1 MSLAQLASAETAAM
15 PRTVL
20 SDLVAAV
27 KDDPKGLPAVIQG
40 RVQRSQEADNVC
52 MMGGWTN

>member
-1 MSLAQLASAETAAM
+1 MSSAQIAAETAAM